1 MSEGIM
7 SERIMSR
14 NLQIYFAAG
23 YMVDLPYDNTWLD
36 QEELTELLKGQY
48 TTGASVDKYDIYSS
62 LVI

>member
-1 MSEGIM
+1 
-7 SERIMSR
+7 
-14 NLQIYFAAG
+14 
-23 YMVDLPYDNTWLD
+23 MVDLPYDNTWLD